1 MSVSELG
8 LECFRALR
16 FGIES
21 GIQTTQH
28 DIRTNQSDP
37 VPSQRPSRPTPAA
50 QELSPRA
57 RDILRDLVHTYIV
70 SGRPV
75 SSRVLS
81 KQDRHSL
88 SAATIRNVM
97 ADLED
102 MGLIEQPHT
111 SAGRVPTEAA
121 YRMYVGSLMQQRRLP
136 VRERRYIDQHL
147 KGAASDVD
155 LLMSVST
162 HLLSELSHQVG
173 VVLTPAVDGTV
184 LRTVDFVGLQ
194 DRRVLCVVVSE
205 GGFID
210 NVVIETEEPVSR
222 EELIRISNYLNE
234 KFAGSTLAQIRN
246 RLLALMAEEKRQVDK
261 MLSQAIALAETAARA
276 THERAVL
283 MEGTRSLL
291 DQPELADVD
300 RVRRMLDAF
309 ADKAHLVKILN
320 RCMASG
326 GVRVFIGQDS
336 ELTSEL
342 DFSLVA
348 VPYGI
353 GSNTL
358 GSLGVIGPSRME
370 YSRAFALV
378 NYLGETLS
386 QALTAAES

>member
-1 MSVSELG
+1 M
-8 LECFRALR
+8 
-16 FGIES
+16 
-21 GIQTTQH
+21 
-28 DIRTNQSDP
+28 
-37 VPSQRPSRPTPAA
+37 
-50 QELSPRA
+50 
-57 RDILRDLVHTYIV
+57 HTYIV

-75 SSRVLS
+75 SSRLLS
-81 KQDRHSL
+81 KADRQGL
-88 SAATIRNVM
+88 SSASIRNVM

-102 MGLIEQPHT
+102 LGLIEQPHT

-121 YRMYVGSLMQQRRLP
+121 YRLYVASLMQQRQLP
-136 VRERRYIDQHL
+136 VRERRYIDQHF
-147 KGAASDVD
+147 KKAASDVD

-194 DRRVLCVVVSE
+194 DCRVLCVVVSE

-222 EELIRISNYLNE
+222 EDLIRISNYLNQS
-234 KFAGSTLAQIRN
+234 FAGLSLAQIRD
-246 RLLALMAEEKRQVDK
+246 RLLALMAEERRQVDNL
-261 MLSQAIALAETAARA
+261 LSQAIALAERAAQA

-291 DQPELADVD
+291 DQPEMSDVEHI
-300 RVRRMLDAF
+300 RRMLDAF

-320 RCMASG
+320 HCMAGG
-326 GVRVFIGQDS
+326 GVRVFIGEDS

-348 VPYGI
+348 APYGI
-353 GSNTL
+353 GGNTV

-378 NYLGETLS
+378 NYLGKTLS
-386 QALTAAES
+386 RALTVTEE